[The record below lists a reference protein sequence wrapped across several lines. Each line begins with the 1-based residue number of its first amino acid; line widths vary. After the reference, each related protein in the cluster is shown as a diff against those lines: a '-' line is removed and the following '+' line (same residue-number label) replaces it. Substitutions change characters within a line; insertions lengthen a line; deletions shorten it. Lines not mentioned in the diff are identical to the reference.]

1 MFCLFN
7 LETFG
12 KSALVN
18 QRTVPMVAL
27 DSWLRM
33 DRANAARQQSIVGK
47 THHDHAPTTG
57 RRHVRR
63 ANKNDHW
70 IRSVISQRTTKTKS
84 TSRSTMK
91 TAFAC
96 LLALLL
102 EVSNAFIIPTVTS
115 TLTGNANASMIAA
128 TRRGGAEATRSST
141 PAGDSRHYTTR
152 TLLAAGGP
160 EVEESDG
167 GLDLDLDEMFTMFD
181 AADKEESFDDAIKK
195 VKTDEKKKES

>member
-1 MFCLFN
+1 
-7 LETFG
+7 
-12 KSALVN
+12 
-18 QRTVPMVAL
+18 
-27 DSWLRM
+27 
-33 DRANAARQQSIVGK
+33 
-47 THHDHAPTTG
+47 
-57 RRHVRR
+57 
-63 ANKNDHW
+63 
-70 IRSVISQRTTKTKS
+70 
-84 TSRSTMK
+84 MK

-96 LLALLL
+96 SLALLL
-102 EVSNAFIIPTVTS
+102 EVSNAFIIPTVT

-128 TRRGGAEATRSST
+128 TRRGGAAATRPT
-141 PAGDSRHYTTR
+141 PADSRHYTNTR